1 MMNIEV
7 TRTFIKLYRK
17 LDPDLKL
24 QVKKT
29 LRLFQENPLRPSLYN
44 KKIAGQSNIYE
55 IRVSRNYRITY
66 SKSGDL
72 ILLRKVGTHDILKKP
87 Q

>member
-1 MMNIEV
+1 MHIEAA
-7 TRTFIKLYRK
+7 RTFIKLYKR
-17 LDPDLKL
+17 LDQDVKL

-29 LRLFQENPLRPSLYN
+29 LELFQKNPFHPSLQN
-44 KKIAGQSNIYE
+44 KKMAGQGNIYE
-55 IRVSRNYRITY
+55 IRVSKNYRITY

-72 ILLRKVGTHDILKKP
+72 VILRKVGTHDILKKP

>member
-1 MMNIEV
+1 MNIEV

-17 LDPDLKL
+17 LDPDVKL

-29 LRLFQENPLRPSLYN
+29 LRLFQENPLHPSLYN
-44 KKIAGQSNIYE
+44 KKMAGQSNIYE

-72 ILLRKVGTHDILKKP
+72 ILLRKDGTHDILKKP
-87 Q
+87 R

>member
-1 MMNIEV
+1 MHIEA
-7 TRTFIKLYRK
+7 TYTFIKLYRK
-17 LDPDLKL
+17 LDQEVKL
-24 QVKKT
+24 QVKKA
-29 LRLFQENPLRPSLYN
+29 LRLFQENPLYPSLYN
-44 KKIAGQSNIYE
+44 KKMAAQSNIYE

-87 Q
+87 